1 MHEHSISQFSRKRLT
16 PFERCFVIMDQF
28 DASKHLQRPKTFRCA
43 NQSRQ
48 FQARLSSPMLCA
60 DSGQLS
66 ISQFSK
72 QPPTP
77 FKSRFDF
84 PDRFNTSEHLQRPKT
99 FRGANRRRRFRA
111 RLSSPHP
118 VHQHSIS
125 QLSRERLTPFELRFV
140 FLDRFNTSKH
150 FLQTKIFRRTIP
162 GCQI

>member
-1 MHEHSISQFSRKRLT
+1 MILDRSDT
-16 PFERCFVIMDQF
+16 Y
-28 DASKHLQRPKTFRCA
+28 KHLQRPKTFRGA
-43 NQSRQ
+43 NRGWR
-48 FQARLSSPMLCA
+48 FRAWLSSPMLSA

-84 PDRFNTSEHLQRPKT
+84 PDRFNTSKHLQRPNT

-111 RLSSPHP
+111 QLSSPHP
-118 VHQHSIS
+118 VHEHSIS
-125 QLSRERLTPFELRFV
+125 PFSRERLTPFELRFV